1 MLVNFAKCH
10 NALILRRRKHL
21 FAAPPFAMCE
31 AVCDVG
37 GVTVSKAAAAVE
49 LSVLPPDSDEVG
61 YPFS

>member
-1 MLVNFAKCH
+1 MNFAYPH
-10 NALILRRRKHL
+10 NATFLQTRTHL
-21 FAAPPFAMCE
+21 FAAPPFTMCE
-31 AVCDVG
+31 AVCDVVG

>member
-1 MLVNFAKCH
+1 MNFGNCH
-10 NALILRRRKHL
+10 NATFLQTRKHS
-21 FAAPPFAMCE
+21 AASPFAMCE
-31 AVCDVG
+31 AVCDVVG